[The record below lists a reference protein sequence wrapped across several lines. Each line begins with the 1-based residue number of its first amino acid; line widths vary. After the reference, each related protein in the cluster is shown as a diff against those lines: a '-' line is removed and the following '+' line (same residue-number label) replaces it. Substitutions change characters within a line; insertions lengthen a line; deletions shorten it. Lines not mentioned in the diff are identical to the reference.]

1 MKRLL
6 FLTLLTVMT
15 ASLWG
20 QTWKH
25 EDTTGR
31 HPLTY
36 HMILEKF
43 RPGVV
48 TYSDGSTST
57 AMLNYCVITQDLV
70 FAQNGTIYLVDH
82 PEKIAMVTIDS
93 LTLVPKTPGKGELIE
108 AIFPAKDNGLYVEHI
123 GTATPEERTDAY
135 GSVIPNNNS
144 NLRSTTSY
152 GNFALMPTMP
162 HDIDVKLMYD
172 YYISRN
178 GEHIPFRTQRDIQ
191 NAFPDKASGLKA
203 FLKKNKNRLKTREDY
218 IEVYKYCI
226 GE

>member
-6 FLTLLTVMT
+6 FLTLLTIMT
-15 ASLWG
+15 APVWG
-20 QTWKH
+20 QWVH

-31 HPLTY
+31 DPLTY

-70 FAQNGTIYLVDH
+70 FAQNGTIYLVTQ

-108 AIFPAKDNGLYVEHI
+108 AISPAHFGGLH
-123 GTATPEERTDAY
+123 
-135 GSVIPNNNS
+135 
-144 NLRSTTSY
+144 
-152 GNFALMPTMP
+152 
-162 HDIDVKLMYD
+162 
-172 YYISRN
+172 
-178 GEHIPFRTQRDIQ
+178 
-191 NAFPDKASGLKA
+191 
-203 FLKKNKNRLKTREDY
+203 
-218 IEVYKYCI
+218 
-226 GE
+226 

>member
-15 ASLWG
+15 APVWG
-20 QTWKH
+20 QTWEH

-57 AMLNYCVITQDLV
+57 AMLNYCVITQD
-70 FAQNGTIYLVDH
+70 LVDH